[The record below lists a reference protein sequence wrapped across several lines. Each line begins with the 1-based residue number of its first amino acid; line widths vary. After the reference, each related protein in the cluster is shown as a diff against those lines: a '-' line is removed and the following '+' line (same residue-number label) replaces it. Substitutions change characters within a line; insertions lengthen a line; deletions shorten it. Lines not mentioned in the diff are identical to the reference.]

1 MDPPLPCRDH
11 DQVAGGQVRQSGA
24 GLGIGGVELLL
35 VLVLRVAT
43 HGIDACENH
52 NTSSIVLDTDFVAR
66 SAKPLRKPCDLR
78 PGEADVRQVDRLNVN
93 HNSVLENFE
102 IVGRHRSIC
111 VCAA

>member
-1 MDPPLPCRDH
+1 M
-11 DQVAGGQVRQSGA
+11 
-24 GLGIGGVELLL
+24 
-35 VLVLRVAT
+35 AT
-43 HGIDACENH
+43 HGIDACEDH